1 MRIFDCFMYF
11 DEDLLLDV
19 RLNYLD
25 PYVDYFVIVESSFTH
40 SGEKRDLKFNLEKF
54 RKFKDKIIY
63 KVYDEIPNKI
73 EEILD
78 KDDETTKTNKYIW
91 NAIFRE
97 NGQRNFISE
106 GLKSAERTCAR
117 DVGCDW
123 YRWSENGSS
132 RRASLV
138 SPHVEH
144 HQNDKHDT
152 RDKWGHI
159 HLRPRDN

>member
-40 SGEKRDLKFNLEKF
+40 SGEKRDLKFDLEKF
-54 RKFKDKIIY
+54 RKFKHKIVY

-78 KDDETTKTNKYIW
+78 KDDETTKISNFKIKKAGINL
-91 NAIFRE
+91 NAK
-97 NGQRNFISE
+97 ISQDISKTIKK
-106 GLKSAERTCAR
+106 LK
-117 DVGCDW
+117 V
-123 YRWSENGSS
+123 
-132 RRASLV
+132 
-138 SPHVEH
+138 
-144 HQNDKHDT
+144 
-152 RDKWGHI
+152 
-159 HLRPRDN
+159 